1 MSDQD
6 KVEEVKEVNKEVDD
20 YIFIFTNLI
29 KLKKI

>member
-1 MSDQD
+1 VSDQD

-29 KLKKI
+29 KLKNR